1 LERAPLSIRGNCTIG
16 QCQGPALSLEDL
28 GVDVPQKEFSGLLWI
43 GDIAGT
49 VQEIPG
55 DLKRTL
61 YKDW

>member
-1 LERAPLSIRGNCTIG
+1 M
-16 QCQGPALSLEDL
+16 LSLEDL